1 MLSEMWLSKNCNSG
15 DQWVITQSWM
25 GNSDL
30 APAANY
36 MSQSDQDKNHKLK
49 IEKKVKAFYNE
60 LEYTILENHLSFH
73 SYYNKWYR

>member
-49 IEKKVKAFYNE
+49 IEKKSKS
-60 LEYTILENHLSFH
+60 ILQWIRIHYIRKSSEFS
-73 SYYNKWYR
+73 